1 MGLHLRNMKKYFKII
16 FIISFLLISFVSFN
30 FVRSEDW
37 WDNDWNYREQII
49 ILNAGNSELINYPAY
64 INLPRR
70 EGMQS
75 DYDDLRF
82 VSNGFLLDY
91 EIESF
96 DAIHADIWLKIPSLS
111 VPSVSIWMYYG
122 NDNATNG
129 QNKSGVWD
137 ANYKAVLHL
146 SEISGNVF
154 DSTANSNNGNNYS
167 TSTGVGIVSGSR
179 YFSGSDN
186 SYIQI
191 LPSFSLDIPKNFTVS
206 LWYKNDGDQVQ
217 YATLINKEDA
227 GQAYRDRNWW
237 ISFTDRNQYNW
248 FKASAVGND
257 NYIMV
262 DTGKKRLDGNWH
274 YVAITYDGSKSNI
287 IVDGGVDIGSHN
299 KDGKNLEGQGD
310 PVLLGKSNGTR
321 NRYYK
326 GWIDEVRISNTVR
339 SSDWIKQSYVMVVD
353 NSGYVGFGGVTPKPK
368 PIIQIKKE
376 LPMEQIAKILN
387 LNLPGKPVGGIIEDK
402 EIDCNKNPNAEG
414 CSQ

>member
-1 MGLHLRNMKKYFKII
+1 
-16 FIISFLLISFVSFN
+16 
-30 FVRSEDW
+30 
-37 WDNDWNYREQII
+37 
-49 ILNAGNSELINYPAY
+49 
-64 INLPRR
+64 
-70 EGMQS
+70 
-75 DYDDLRF
+75 
-82 VSNGFLLDY
+82 
-91 EIESF
+91 
-96 DAIHADIWLKIPSLS
+96 
-111 VPSVSIWMYYG
+111 
-122 NDNATNG
+122 
-129 QNKSGVWD
+129 
-137 ANYKAVLHL
+137 
-146 SEISGNVF
+146 
-154 DSTANSNNGNNYS
+154 
-167 TSTGVGIVSGSR
+167 
-179 YFSGSDN
+179 
-186 SYIQI
+186 
-191 LPSFSLDIPKNFTVS
+191 
-206 LWYKNDGDQVQ
+206 VQ